1 MKIRPIYILLVLF
14 AALLGFL
21 TYVVITWMGSDIGTL
36 VLRLESSDPM
46 ARIDAARQLGRSA
59 SPRAYDPLIRALDDK
74 DPRVSVAVAEAL
86 AQLGDTRAIRAVGRA
101 YKRAINTQYAD
112 RHRAA
117 YHRLLEIAGL
127 R

>member
-1 MKIRPIYILLVLF
+1 MKMRPIYIVLVLL
-14 AALLGFL
+14 AALIGFL
-21 TYVVITWMGSDIGTL
+21 TYVFLTWLGSDIGSL
-36 VLRLESSDPM
+36 VLKLESNDPM
-46 ARIDAARQLGRSA
+46 ARIDAARQLGRSGN
-59 SPRAYDPLIRALDDK
+59 PRAYDPLIRALDDK

-86 AQLGDTRAIRAVGRA
+86 TQLGDTRAIRAVGRA